1 MFFIVISSTEK
12 FFRRRAVKSQIRAF
26 YILHVLCKQPKIKK
40 Q

>member
-1 MFFIVISSTEK
+1 MFFIMISSSEK
-12 FFRRRAVKSQIRAF
+12 IFCRAVKSQIRAF